1 MDTQDMP
8 AQYKL
13 FVKYYNSADDGKNLK
28 DYQTADKLREKLVPQ
43 IETFI
48 EGNENPQEIASFFE
62 VFTEFLFHYFLCL
75 DENGKDSWRVRDE
88 MKKMAEKAIKLNPNS
103 FGAYYFLTIYHS
115 FNLST
120 AHAGNTPAIHKGRDT
135 AESIVGTAVNLLV
148 KGVTLGATA
157 TAAGVSKS
165 TFTNSVRKLIEI
177 YKNQLS
183 QKSLSAIYYLKTT
196 SKMFDIAELC
206 EDAQNS
212 VWREVYSAIKE
223 YDVKKLDYSEI
234 DDESVEEAKENAM
247 EFVILADS
255 KI

>member
-1 MDTQDMP
+1 MDTQDML

-13 FVKYYNSADDGKNLK
+13 FVKYYNSADDNKNLK

-48 EGNENPQEIASFFE
+48 EGNDNPQEIAAFFE
-62 VFTEFLFHYFLCL
+62 VFTEFLFHYILCL
-75 DENGKDSWRVRDE
+75 DDNGKDSWHVQDE
-88 MKKMAEKAIKLNPNS
+88 MKRMVEKAIELNPNS
-103 FGAYYFLTIYHS
+103 FGANYFLTIYHS

-120 AHAGNTPAIHKGRDT
+120 AHAGNIQAIHKGRGA

-157 TAAGVSKS
+157 TAAGISRS
-165 TFTNSVRKLIEI
+165 TFTNSVRKLIEV
-177 YKNQLS
+177 YKSQLNQVPLP
-183 QKSLSAIYYLKTT
+183 AIHYLKIT

-206 EDAQNS
+206 ENAQNS
-212 VWREVYSAIKE
+212 IWREVYSAVKE
-223 YDVKKLDYSEI
+223 YDVKKLDYSEVN
-234 DDESVEEAKENAM
+234 DESIQEAKEQAM